1 MVADERSALI
11 DALKRSQS
19 VDGSWRFPFETG
31 ISTDAYMIILLRTLG
46 IHDEPLIQALVER
59 IESRQDANG
68 AWKLFADEGDGNVT
82 ATVEAYYALLYSG
95 YRKKTDSHMQK
106 AKARILEVGGLERV
120 HLFTKVMLALTGQ
133 HSWPR
138 RFPLPLVFFLLPPS
152 FPLNMYDLSV
162 YGRAN
167 MVPLLVVAER
177 RYSRKTDNSPDLS
190 DLAASRNDW
199 RLPDTEA
206 LWSYVKRSLT
216 GLPAWLHRA
225 AEQRAVRY
233 MLEHIE
239 PDGTL
244 YSYFSSTFLLIF
256 ALLALGYPKDDPHIA
271 RAVRGLR
278 SLRTEIDGH
287 THMQYTTASVWN
299 TALASYALQEAGVP
313 PTDRTI
319 EKANRYLL
327 SRQHIRYGD
336 WAVHNPYGV
345 PGGWGFSDVNTM
357 NPDVDDTTA
366 ALRAIRRAAAKE
378 TAFRHAWDRA
388 NRWLFSMQN
397 DDGGFAAFEKNVG
410 KRFWR
415 YLPIEGAEFLLM
427 DPSTADLT
435 GRTLEYFGTFAG
447 LTKDHSAIARA
458 IDWLLDHQEADG
470 SWYGRWGICYVYGT
484 WAAVTGLSA
493 VGVPIDH
500 PAMQKAVRWLL
511 SIQNDDGGW
520 GESCK
525 SDGAKTYVPL
535 GASTPVHTAWALD
548 ALIAAAERPTPEM
561 KAGVRALVR
570 MLHHP
575 DWTASYP
582 VGQGMAGAF
591 YIHYHGYRYIFP
603 LLALAHYEQKFGPF
617 VD

>member
-19 VDGSWRFPFETG
+19 ADGSWRFPFETG
-31 ISTDAYMIILLRTLG
+31 ISTDAYMIILLRTLE
-46 IHDEPLIQALVER
+46 INDEPLIQALVER
-59 IESRQDANG
+59 IESRQEANG

-95 YRKKTDSHMQK
+95 YRKKTDPHMQK
-106 AKARILEVGGLERV
+106 AKARIVEMGGLERV

-133 HSWPR
+133 HPWPR
-138 RFPLPLVFFLLPPS
+138 RFPLPLAFFLLPPS
-152 FPLNMYDLSV
+152 FPLNIYDLSV

-167 MVPLLVVAER
+167 MAPLLVAAER
-177 RYSRKTDNSPDLS
+177 RYSRRTAKSPDLS
-190 DLAASRNDW
+190 DLAASCGGW
-199 RLPDTEA
+199 RLPENRA
-206 LWSYVKRSLT
+206 LWSYIKRALI
-216 GLPAWLHRA
+216 GFPAELRDA
-225 AEQRAVRY
+225 AKRRAVRY
-233 MLEHIE
+233 MFDHIE

-244 YSYFSSTFLLIF
+244 YSYFSSTFLVHF
-256 ALLALGYPKDDPHIA
+256 CAA
-271 RAVRGLR
+271 RARLSDRRPAYCPSCSRFCARFAPRSRG
-278 SLRTEIDGH
+278 H
-287 THMQYTTASVWN
+287 VHMQYTTASVWN

-388 NRWLFSMQN
+388 NQWLFSMQN

-435 GRTLEYFGTFAG
+435 GRTL
-447 LTKDHSAIARA
+447 
-458 IDWLLDHQEADG
+458 
-470 SWYGRWGICYVYGT
+470 
-484 WAAVTGLSA
+484 
-493 VGVPIDH
+493 
-500 PAMQKAVRWLL
+500 
-511 SIQNDDGGW
+511 
-520 GESCK
+520 
-525 SDGAKTYVPL
+525 
-535 GASTPVHTAWALD
+535 
-548 ALIAAAERPTPEM
+548 
-561 KAGVRALVR
+561 
-570 MLHHP
+570 
-575 DWTASYP
+575 
-582 VGQGMAGAF
+582 
-591 YIHYHGYRYIFP
+591 
-603 LLALAHYEQKFGPF
+603 
-617 VD
+617 